1 MIHRSTISNLPR
13 GMGGVLGIFARNS
26 FLTQYSQWKVI
37 GVRIADLTV
46 FSSIPDSTDTVMD
59 VVLRLSK
66 MNFEL
71 NETAVAAIHG
81 VEKFDNGET
90 IYKIPFYMTGTT
102 LTTQDFSPAL
112 VVDENQEIL
121 NTLYAPADGLCIT
134 LYIRKICGVSGEEI
148 NKSYLLEVD
157 QAQDTVPVAVSG
169 MPVSKVYFNVEDRG
183 VSEDLEFVFDGPESE
198 YQAFS
203 QMITQVAPQ
212 QLANLVK

>member
-26 FLTQYSQWKVI
+26 FLTQFSQWKVI

-46 FSSIPDSTDTVMD
+46 FSSIPESTDTVMD

-71 NETAVAAIHG
+71 NETAVNAVHG
-81 VEKFDNGET
+81 VEKFDTGEV

-102 LTTQDFSPAL
+102 LTTKDFSPAL
-112 VVDENQEIL
+112 IADEDKEIL

-134 LYIRKICGVSGEEI
+134 LYVRKICGVSGEEI

-157 QAQDTVPVAVSG
+157 QAENTVPVAVSG
-169 MPVSKVYFNVEDRG
+169 APRAKVYFNVKDCG

-198 YQAFS
+198 YQSFS
-203 QMITQVAPQ
+203 QMLLQVAPQ